1 MNWRPEEPGAGGGD
15 SELMKLMVVMNE
27 SVKNLAQRFDK
38 FQSSIEAKVT
48 RLEGEMMLVKNK
60 VNMIESKA
68 VAPIKPAFDV
78 PKPSYPVNL
87 ESNLTAKNLGNFAN
101 DMPYALKEQSF
112 GTGVRDVNPFKTQ
125 HTAPAVPNQN
135 MAGNISTP
143 Q

>member
-1 MNWRPEEPGAGGGD
+1 
-15 SELMKLMVVMNE
+15 MNE

-60 VNMIESKA
+60 VNMIESSRA
-68 VAPIKPAFDV
+68 ATPITPAFDI

-112 GTGVRDVNPFKTQ
+112 GVRDMNPFKTQ
-125 HTAPAVPNQN
+125 HTTPAVPN
-135 MAGNISTP
+135 
-143 Q
+143 